1 MKKPIAA
8 VAAFACLALAG
19 AAARADDG
27 LSANVSLTSK
37 YKYRGQDQS
46 DPDKDVAPAIQGGFD
61 YTLGSF
67 YIGNWNSSIGLDNG
81 QNIEMDFYGGYRGQ
95 AGKVGYDIGVLQYY
109 YPGDSDYNTTEIY
122 GGVSYGI
129 ASAKLSYVVSDKYF
143 GATDSSGTLYLD
155 LSANYEIAKGITLNG
170 HVGFTQLASGSTY
183 GPDYTDYKVG
193 ATYDF
198 GNGFSLAGAI
208 VGANKDGN
216 SDYGDINKPR
226 LIVTLAK
233 SM

>member
-1 MKKPIAA
+1 MKKGIAALAA
-8 VAAFACLALAG
+8 VAFLALAG
-19 AAARADDG
+19 PAARADDG

-46 DPDKDVAPAIQGGFD
+46 DPDKDVLPAIQGGFD

-67 YIGNWNSSIGLDNG
+67 YVGNWNSSIGFG
-81 QNIEMDFYGGYRGQ
+81 GGTEMDFYGGYRGQ

-129 ASAKLSYVVSDKYF
+129 ASAKLSYVASDK
-143 GATDSSGTLYLD
+143 YLD

-208 VGANKDGN
+208 VGANKDGK